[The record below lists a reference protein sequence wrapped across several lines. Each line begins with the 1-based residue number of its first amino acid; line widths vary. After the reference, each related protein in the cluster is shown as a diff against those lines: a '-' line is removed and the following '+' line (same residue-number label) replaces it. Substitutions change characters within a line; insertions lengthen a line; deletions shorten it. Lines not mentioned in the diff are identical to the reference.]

1 MTIKEVKQEWI
12 KEINEM
18 LAKFDIVVKD
28 TSSMKVY
35 DATKERGMSR
45 KLWLCADCV
54 NGDQRYFYM
63 YISKKNELKKYNG
76 TVFDNGRSAFEE
88 DIKNYKYLGRVS

>member
-1 MTIKEVKQEWI
+1 MTIKEVKQEWV
-12 KEINEM
+12 KEVNEK
-18 LAKFDIVVKD
+18 LAKFGVVVKD
-28 TSSMKVY
+28 TSVMRVY
-35 DATKERGMSR
+35 DATKERGMYR

-76 TVFDNGRSAFEE
+76 TIYDNGKSTFEE
-88 DIKNYKYLGRVS
+88 DVKDYKFLGKVL